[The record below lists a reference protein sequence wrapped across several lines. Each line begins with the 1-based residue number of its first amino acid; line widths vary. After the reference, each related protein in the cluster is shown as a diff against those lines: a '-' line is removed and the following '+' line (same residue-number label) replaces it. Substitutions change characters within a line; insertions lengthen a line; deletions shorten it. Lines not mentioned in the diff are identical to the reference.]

1 MKLVEFVKPEDAA
14 IGYYDPAADKVN
26 QRQRDNTRKVEL
38 TLRDLNR
45 LKKMRAQ
52 RRLESLKR
60 QDLLGIMYG
69 IPEEG
74 EGGGG
79 MGAF

>member
-1 MKLVEFVKPEDAA
+1 MKLMEFVKPEDAA
-14 IGYYDPAADKVN
+14 IGYYDPNEDKIN
-26 QRQRDNTRKVEL
+26 QRQRDNTRKTDL

-52 RRLESLKR
+52 KKLQALKR

-69 IPEEG
+69 APEESP
-74 EGGGG
+74 GGGG
-79 MGAF
+79 VGF